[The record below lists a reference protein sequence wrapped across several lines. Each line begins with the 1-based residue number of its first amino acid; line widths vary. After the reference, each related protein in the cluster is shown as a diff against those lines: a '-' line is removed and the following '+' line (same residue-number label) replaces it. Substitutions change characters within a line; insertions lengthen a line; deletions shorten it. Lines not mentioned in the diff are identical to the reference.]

1 MNYYQHH
8 IGDFNNA
15 TRHLTRVERS
25 IYSDMLD
32 LYYDTEKPMTLDFDL
47 LCRKVIARTD
57 EERTAVQQALNEFF
71 IETDAGW
78 YQERCEQVIADYHAN
93 TGQKAAAGRA
103 SAAKRAA
110 KRQQAINGNPTDVE
124 RALNER
130 ATNQEPITNNQ
141 EEPIGK
147 TKAANRRTK
156 LPDEFYPDQ
165 TGIDKATVSGIA
177 ISAELERFKDF
188 HRGKGNVMADWQ
200 AAWRTWVGNA
210 VKFAKGSNNGNSRDE
225 DRKRTI
231 RNLTGYDADAIPSVS
246 TRIG

>member
-32 LYYDTEKPMTLDFDL
+32 LYYDTEKPLTLDFDL

-71 IETDAGW
+71 IKTDSGW
-78 YQERCEQVIADYHAN
+78 YQERCELVIADYHAN

-110 KRQQAINGNPTDVE
+110 KRQQAINGNPTGVE
-124 RALNER
+124 QALNER
-130 ATNQEPITNNQ
+130 ATNQEPVTNNQ
-141 EEPIGK
+141 EPSLNTLSGK
-147 TKAANRRTK
+147 PDANPLREKNQEARESAKRVLNFLNEKTGRAYRPTPAIVDMIAARIKDGATETECRQIIVRKGRDWSADEKMSQYLRPKTLFSRTNFENY
-156 LPDEFYPDQ
+156 L
-165 TGIDKATVSGIA
+165 G
-177 ISAELERFKDF
+177 EL
-188 HRGKGNVMADWQ
+188 VA
-200 AAWRTWVGNA
+200 
-210 VKFAKGSNNGNSRDE
+210 
-225 DRKRTI
+225 
-231 RNLTGYDADAIPSVS
+231 
-246 TRIG
+246 